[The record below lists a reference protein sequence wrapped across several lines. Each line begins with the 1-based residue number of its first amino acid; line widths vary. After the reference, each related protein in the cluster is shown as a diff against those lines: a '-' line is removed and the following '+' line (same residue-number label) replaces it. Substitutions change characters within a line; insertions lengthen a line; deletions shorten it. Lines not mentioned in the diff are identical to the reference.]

1 MPPPIGRGDTGDMPL
16 HSSKGR
22 RSRSRTKRVLLVGLT
37 PFTMSVLEGPLGD
50 VADVSVVPFP
60 GESFDHAA
68 DDFQPDLTIVDVTY
82 LDQTVVRPLITHRL
96 LPCRSKVVYLS
107 ASGAA
112 WLDDLATLASGPL
125 EDASIRGLTNLIGGP
140 TLTLIEGGE

>member
-1 MPPPIGRGDTGDMPL
+1 MPPHVSRR
-16 HSSKGR
+16 R
-22 RSRSRTKRVLLVGLT
+22 RSRSRAKRVLLVGLT
-37 PFTMSVLEGPLGD
+37 PLTTSVLEGPLAD
-50 VADVSVVPFP
+50 VADVSAVPFP
-60 GESFDHAA
+60 GESFDRAA

-125 EDASIRGLTNLIGGP
+125 EDASINGLINLVGRT
-140 TLTLIEGGE
+140 TLTLIAGGE